1 MSALCELPLQGMVAS
16 SQVVSLLRRFLFL
29 PHLAIGRPMMRARE
43 TVLVLEKST
52 QNSQHCRYH
61 YIIDNWSPLQVQ
73 EPLNVCYS
81 IGLSNQAQLIYNNPS
96 QTQISDVC
104 SLNAVLCEC
113 VYPLHIS
120 LMTPHDPHLRQVMAP
135 CRTASRLAAV
145 LKGCSI
151 AWYVTS
157 DARVSYFIRPRQV
170 IGCLLVKSNISAVG
184 VATCRCC

>member
-1 MSALCELPLQGMVAS
+1 MRAVPCSSSRLKARCVAVNECFMRVAAAGDGCIK
-16 SQVVSLLRRFLFL
+16 QVISLLRRFLFL
-29 PHLAIGRPMMRARE
+29 PHLAIGRSMMRARE
-43 TVLVLEKST
+43 TVFVLEKST

-145 LKGCSI
+145 LTRAAVLPG
-151 AWYVTS
+151 TS
-157 DARVSYFIRPRQV
+157 QAMH
-170 IGCLLVKSNISAVG
+170 A
-184 VATCRCC
+184 